1 MSDTKPA
8 TGIPSSEPSGPV
20 PSDFPTAEKPAVTPP
35 AEWAPGSAHDWTKV
49 RKLALG
55 QMNRFVSLEPKVLK
69 GNKPNAVHDMRVA
82 SRRLQQL
89 LDLLYPAPPKEIR
102 RLRRRIKSCRRAL
115 SEVRNCDAQLKRA
128 QKSLA
133 SKRRSSRETWEAIGK
148 YLAERRSETFGKAL
162 RKLGKLNLAV
172 AYVSL
177 KERLEGN
184 GAPRAEDGEDGTRSQ
199 LLPSSREYASESFH
213 GRFRAALGKVWQAYE
228 AQAGKSRRD
237 ADTSALHGVRIA
249 AKRVRYLVEVIREFD
264 VAGSAE
270 VLTWLRKL
278 QQHLGDWHDL
288 EVLEQML
295 LEMVARPKF
304 LRNHLDIAIRVEKL
318 VLRNRTA
325 KKRYVEKY
333 FRMTLDS
340 AESRYLKE
348 WVGDLLSA
356 RSPAARAARDPADDR
371 T

>member
-1 MSDTKPA
+1 MAAARVMID
-8 TGIPSSEPSGPV
+8 PSVARASPLAPSRTHAFGR
-20 PSDFPTAEKPAVTPP
+20 VTV
-35 AEWAPGSAHDWTKV
+35 EWAKV
-49 RKLALG
+49 RELALK
-55 QMNRFVSLEPKVLK
+55 QLNHFISLEPKVLK

-128 QKSLA
+128 QKSLG

-199 LLPSSREYASESFH
+199 LLPSSRECASESFH

-295 LEMVARPKF
+295 IEMVARPKF
-304 LRNHLDIAIRVEKL
+304 LRNHLGIAIGVEKL
-318 VLRNRTA
+318 ILRNRTA
-325 KKRYVEKY
+325 KKKRYVEKY

-340 AESRYLKE
+340 PESRYLKE

-356 RSPAARAARDPADDR
+356 GSPAARAARDPADDR
-371 T
+371 A

>member
-1 MSDTKPA
+1 VSDAKSA

-20 PSDFPTAEKPAVTPP
+20 PSEFPTAEKHAVARP
-35 AEWAPGSAHDWTKV
+35 AEWTPGSAHDWTKV

-55 QMNRFVSLEPKVLK
+55 QMNRFISLEPKVLK

-115 SEVRNCDAQLKRA
+115 SEVRNCDVQLKRA
-128 QKSLA
+128 RKSLG
-133 SKRRSSRETWEAIGK
+133 SKRRSSRETWEAIAE
-148 YLAERRSETFGKAL
+148 YLAERRSESFGKAL

-177 KERLEGN
+177 KERLERN
-184 GAPRAEDGEDGTRSQ
+184 GVSQAEDGQDGARSQ
-199 LLPSSREYASESFH
+199 PLPSSREYASESFH

-228 AQAGKSRRD
+228 AQVGESPRD
-237 ADTSALHGVRIA
+237 ADTPALHGVRVA
-249 AKRVRYLVEVIREFD
+249 AKRVRYLVEVLRELD

-270 VLTWLRKL
+270 VLSWLRQL
-278 QQHLGDWHDL
+278 QRHLGDWHDL

-295 LEMVARPKF
+295 VEMVARPKF
-304 LRNHLDIAIRVEKL
+304 LRNHLDIAIGVEKL
-318 VLRNRTA
+318 ILRNRTA

-340 AESRYLKE
+340 PESRFLNE
-348 WVGDLLSA
+348 WVASLVSGSVVLEGQN
-356 RSPAARAARDPADDR
+356 PDPC
-371 T
+371 

>member
-1 MSDTKPA
+1 MSDTKSA
-8 TGIPSSEPSGPV
+8 AGIPSSGIPTSESSGPA
-20 PSDFPTAEKPAVTPP
+20 PFDFPMVEKPAVTRR
-35 AEWAPGSAHDWTKV
+35 AEWAPGSASDWTKV
-49 RKLALG
+49 RKLALE
-55 QMNRFVSLEPKVLK
+55 QMNRFISLEPKVLK
-69 GNKPNAVHDMRVA
+69 GNKPNAIHDMRVA

-102 RLRRRIKSCRRAL
+102 RLRRRIRSCRRAL
-115 SEVRNCDAQLKRA
+115 SEVRNCDVQLKRA
-128 QKSLA
+128 QKSLG
-133 SKRRSSRETWEAIGK
+133 SKRRSSRETWEAIRE
-148 YLAERRSETFGKAL
+148 YLVKRRSESFGKAL

-177 KERLEGN
+177 KERLERS
-184 GAPRAEDGEDGTRSQ
+184 GAPRAEGGQDGARSQ
-199 LLPSSREYASESFH
+199 PLPSSREYASDSFH
-213 GRFRAALGKVWQAYE
+213 GPFRAALGKVWRDYE
-228 AQAGKSRRD
+228 AQVGESPGD
-237 ADTSALHGVRIA
+237 ADTPALHGVRIA
-249 AKRVRYLVEVIREFD
+249 AKRVRYLVEVLSEFD

-270 VLTWLRKL
+270 VLDWLRKL

-295 LEMVARPKF
+295 VEMVARPKF

-340 AESRYLKE
+340 PESRFLNQ
-348 WVGDLLSA
+348 WVDSLMSSGPSI
-356 RSPAARAARDPADDR
+356 PAASTQA
-371 T
+371 